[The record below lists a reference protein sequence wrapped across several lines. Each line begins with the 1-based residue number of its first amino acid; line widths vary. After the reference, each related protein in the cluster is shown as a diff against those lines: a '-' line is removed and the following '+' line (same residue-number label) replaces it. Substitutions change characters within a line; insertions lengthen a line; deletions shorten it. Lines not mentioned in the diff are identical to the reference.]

1 MAVTWS
7 GRQLSDVGWTHLHIS
22 ILKVSYIP
30 NCSVYIAYT
39 QNPFPR
45 DLAAVAGVA
54 KADLRGKADAKLD
67 RV

>member
-1 MAVTWS
+1 MV
-7 GRQLSDVGWTHLHIS
+7 QLSTEWCRLEALSHLYTKS
-22 ILKVSYIP
+22 QLYTELL
-30 NCSVYIAYT
+30 SVYIAYT